1 MRSTLT
7 ANIRER
13 RGDLVD
19 IKVPIFVDKHT
30 VLPEGTSAPLSNGHI
45 GESSLTSDLA

>member
-1 MRSTLT
+1 MSRTLT

-19 IKVPIFVDKHT
+19 IKVPIYVDKHT
-30 VLPEGTSAPLSNGHI
+30 VLPSGTSAPESNGHI
-45 GESSLTSDLA
+45 GEYL

>member
-19 IKVPIFVDKHT
+19 IKVPIFVDKNT

-45 GESSLTSDLA
+45 GESSPISGLA